1 MTKINLN
8 NNNLYVL
15 NRQRSSHFDNV
26 GLVSVF
32 INKKVTLNVVM
43 TATVTVIDMI
53 SNIGGTLG
61 LFCGFSILSA
71 AEIIYWIGVMLAK
84 RRL

>member
-1 MTKINLN
+1 MTHRIVIFTSLST
-8 NNNLYVL
+8 
-15 NRQRSSHFDNV
+15 NRHSTANFDNV
-26 GLVSVF
+26 GLISVY
-32 INKKVTLNVVM
+32 INKKSTLSIVL

-84 RRL
+84 RTL

>member
-1 MTKINLN
+1 M
-8 NNNLYVL
+8 YVL
-15 NRQRSSHFDNV
+15 IRQHSSHFDNV

-32 INKKVTLNVVM
+32 INKKATLNVVM

-71 AEIIYWIGVMLAK
+71 AEIVYWIGVMLAK
-84 RRL
+84 KRL